1 MVAVKQFKNQ
11 QGQALASI
19 YRESN
24 QGMIMN
30 VWSGDYVAPKYIESV
45 MDYSFDEI
53 RRKKLRCWIC
63 DISLIEGALEKA
75 SKTAL
80 RNFDKKLSN
89 RFLQK
94 FAFISRRSS
103 SEGRVMLERVIQ
115 DHGVQ
120 VKTFTTF
127 NKAIQWL
134 LVPDIDEDIWDQAPV
149 LTF

>member
-19 YRESN
+19 YREST

-30 VWSGDYVAPKYIESV
+30 VWRGNFVAPKYIESV

-53 RRKKLRCWIC
+53 YRKKLRCWIC
-63 DISLIEGALEKA
+63 DISQMEGALESA
-75 SKTAL
+75 SKTAM
-80 RNFDKKLSN
+80 RKFDKKLSN

-94 FAFISRRSS
+94 FAFISRRSN
-103 SEGRVMLERVIQ
+103 SEGRVMLERVIN
-115 DHGVQ
+115 DHGIE
-120 VKTFTTF
+120 VKTFASF

-134 LVPDIDEDIWDQAPV
+134 LVPDLDEDIWNQAPE
-149 LTF
+149 LNF